1 MEFAVGNNELKSNI
15 PEMLGEIAM
24 KLILVLCSAL
34 ILALACGSPESETEQ
49 VIENGQ
55 TSSGIENYVLPVADT
70 YLYISDSI
78 GIDMGDSNYVFGAV
92 SSATLTTDGNI
103 AVLDMQK
110 TVISLF
116 TPYGEF
122 IGNIGR
128 KGSGPGEFLYPA
140 AIASRPE
147 GGFVVSDLM
156 GNKLINYDSNYEY
169 ISEQTGFY
177 PSPPLAF
184 VAIEGMEIVALKSVV
199 DESEDR
205 ISMGKAVGRWTMED
219 PDPSVTYYSSL
230 SRFDPNDMNSSEDNA
245 VLFAASVNGNVFT
258 SQISPDVYSFTS
270 WSRDGD
276 ELFTYIEEDFQPER
290 RTQEDINAEIEQID
304 RRMSSQGLSA
314 SAIGWDPNP
323 DKFAISGLFVD
334 GINRLWVSKGTT
346 RTPYFD
352 VYDLSGLHLFTAA
365 LDAGLRS
372 QSWNTI
378 IVQDKFICFDLNP
391 EDYPRV
397 FFGDLPGLDQ

>member
-1 MEFAVGNNELKSNI
+1 
-15 PEMLGEIAM
+15 M
-24 KLILVLCSAL
+24 KYLLVLSSVL
-34 ILALACGSPESETEQ
+34 LWVLACGSPESDNEQ
-49 VIENGQ
+49 TAENSH
-55 TSSGIENYVLPVADT
+55 TNSGIEDYVLPIADS

-110 TVISLF
+110 IVISLF
-116 TPYGEF
+116 TPNGEF
-122 IGNIGR
+122 IRNIGR
-128 KGSGPGEFLYPA
+128 QGSGPGEFLYPA

-147 GGFVVSDLM
+147 GGFLVSDLM
-156 GNKLINYDSNYEY
+156 GNKLIDYDSNYEY

-184 VAIEGMEIVALKSVV
+184 VAIEGMEIIALKSVI
-199 DESEDR
+199 DESEDH
-205 ISMGKAVGRWTMED
+205 ISMGKAIGRWTMED

-230 SRFDPNDMNSSEDNA
+230 SRFNPNDMNSSEDNA

-270 WSRDGD
+270 WSRDGE
-276 ELFTYIEEDFQPER
+276 ELFTNVDENFQPER

-314 SAIGWDPNP
+314 SAIGWNPNP
-323 DKFAISGLFVD
+323 DKFAISSLFVD
-334 GINRLWVSKGTT
+334 GMDRLWVSKGTT
-346 RTPYFD
+346 QTPYFD
-352 VYDLSGLHLFTAA
+352 VYDLSGVYLFSAA

-378 IVQDKFICFDLNP
+378 IIQDKFICFDRNP

-397 FFGDLPGLDQ
+397 FFGDLPGMDQ

>member
-1 MEFAVGNNELKSNI
+1 
-15 PEMLGEIAM
+15 M
-24 KLILVLCSAL
+24 KLMLVLSIVL
-34 ILALACGSPESETEQ
+34 FWVLSCGSTESETEQ
-49 VIENGQ
+49 VIENSHTG
-55 TSSGIENYVLPVADT
+55 SGIEDYVLPVADT

-92 SSATLTTDGNI
+92 SSATLTTNGNI

-110 TVISLF
+110 IVISLF
-116 TPYGEF
+116 TPDREF
-122 IGNIGR
+122 IGNVGR
-128 KGSGPGEFLYPA
+128 QGSGPGEFLYPA

-184 VAIEGMEIVALKSVV
+184 VAIEGMEIIALKSVL
-199 DESEDR
+199 DESEGR
-205 ISMGKAVGRWTMED
+205 TSMGKAVGRWTMED

-230 SRFDPNDMNSSEDNA
+230 SRFDPNDMNSSDKNA
-245 VLFAASVNGNVFT
+245 VLFTASLNGNVFT

-270 WSRDGD
+270 WSRDGE
-276 ELFTYIEEDFQPER
+276 ELFTYIDEDFQPER
-290 RTQEDINAEIEQID
+290 RTQEDINAEIDQID

-314 SAIGWDPNP
+314 SAIGWNPNP

-346 RTPYFD
+346 QTPYFD
-352 VYDLSGLHLFTAA
+352 VYDLAGLHLFSAA

-372 QSWNTI
+372 QSWITI
-378 IVQDKFICFDLNP
+378 IIQDKFICFDRHP
-391 EDYPRV
+391 EDCPRV
-397 FFGDLPGLDQ
+397 FFGDLPSMDQ